1 MNTRL
6 VLGAIIMITL
16 GTIALKIIREKQR
29 EKSRKQTQE

>member
-6 VLGAIIMITL
+6 VLGGIIMITL

-29 EKSRKQTQE
+29 EKRRKQTQE